1 MKTTIKIINLLGAVL
16 SLLATFGL
24 KQKATSLARILIIAL
39 AALAAASSQAA
50 PGGGGGGGAGGTGG
64 GTIYYATG
72 GVMTSMDSD
81 GGNKTQVG
89 RFGTPSTAT
98 PSTAL
103 HNNHRWFIY
112 TCPIS
117 GQYYPNGTP
126 RTEVFALRADYD
138 YVNNSNSNTRV
149 QLTDDITL
157 QPRVLTA
164 DWVPSDQFVSFKG
177 RRWSSAEPG
186 ATIVEGGI
194 YTAALVFGDDG
205 NIIGLA
211 AQPPTPAIP
220 LPLVESAPGDLWPD
234 VLAYSWSPTADM
246 VAYSNNGDTELW
258 VGDLLGARIRIYNG
272 QAHMPQWSPLGD
284 KIAFTHSGGIWTIK
298 ANGTGAKRII
308 ANTSTWSFSHAYWSP
323 TGSHLVF
330 TGQSQV
336 DNNQDYNQ
344 DVFRATATGGTL
356 VNLTSTPAPVHEIMW
371 EGVGG
376 WR

>member
-1 MKTTIKIINLLGAVL
+1 MKTTNKIINLLGAVL

-39 AALAAASSQAA
+39 AALVAA
-50 PGGGGGGGAGGTGG
+50 PGQAANHGGGGSSGGGTPA
-64 GTIYYATG
+64 GTIYYLG
-72 GVMTSMDSD
+72 PSGMTSMNSD
-81 GGNKTQVG
+81 GSNRIQLGAG
-89 RFGTPSTAT
+89 MYGT

-112 TCPIS
+112 TYVIS
-117 GQYYPNGTP
+117 GQYYPDGITK
-126 RTEVFALRADYD
+126 RSEVFAVRDDYD
-138 YVNNSNSNTRV
+138 YATNNNPNTKV

-157 QPRVLTA
+157 QPRVSSA
-164 DWVPSDQFVSFKG
+164 DWVPGDGKMSFTG
-177 RRWSSAEPG
+177 RRWSSSEPG

-194 YTAALVFGDDG
+194 YTATLLFGDDG

-234 VLAYSWSPTADM
+234 VLAYSWSPATDM
-246 VAYSNNGDTELW
+246 VAYSNNADTELW
-258 VGDLLGARIRIYNG
+258 VGDLFGARIRIYNG
-272 QAHMPQWSPLGD
+272 QAHMPQWSPPGD

-308 ANTSTWSFSHAYWSP
+308 ANTSTWSFSHAKWSP
-323 TGSHLVF
+323 DGLFLVF

-336 DNNQDYNQ
+336 ENNQYNQ

-356 VNLTSTPAPVHEIMW
+356 ANLTSTPAPSHEIII
-371 EGVGG
+371 EGLGG
-376 WR
+376 WQ